1 MRDMHPMMILACVL
15 FSAVALAPVS
25 YLLLAPDVLPVGV
38 ESVDAAPANGT
49 TVATPNRD
57 PHDLGLAPP
66 PTAAAAAVATPNHDA
81 NRMQATPSFALNP
94 GGLRAEPEAAALSA
108 PAFVGT
114 DTMLYAKDSA
124 RLRAAPSTAA
134 DLLTTLAADT
144 PLRATARSSDG
155 AWWRVSLAAGR
166 TGYIHQTAVTQ
177 HRVAKAKPP
186 VAPAPA
192 VAVASP
198 PPVSARRSQGLLGYV
213 DETMNWLADTA
224 GRGSAPTIA
233 RTER

>member
-49 TVATPNRD
+49 TVATPNPE

-166 TGYIHQTAVTQ
+166 TLSQRARAIS
-177 HRVAKAKPP
+177 AKCAD
-186 VAPAPA
+186 
-192 VAVASP
+192 
-198 PPVSARRSQGLLGYV
+198 RSGVPFGGSGL
-213 DETMNWLADTA
+213 
-224 GRGSAPTIA
+224 IA
-233 RTER
+233 RPSPR